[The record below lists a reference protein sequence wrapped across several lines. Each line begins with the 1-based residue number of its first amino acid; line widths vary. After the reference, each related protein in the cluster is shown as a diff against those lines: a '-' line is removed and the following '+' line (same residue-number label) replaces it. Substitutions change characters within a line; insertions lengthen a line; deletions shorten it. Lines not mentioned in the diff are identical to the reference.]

1 MTVVP
6 LLDQSRAPL
15 AAQDYYADGDP
26 GPIVAALAHV
36 PELLE
41 VAQPFLGVVLGSSAI
56 PLRTKEIVIL
66 RTSVRLACRYCV
78 EAHTVAA
85 RDAQLSMAEVAA
97 LRDEGDLFAAFP
109 DPADRALI
117 DWVDAVA
124 LGPGSPP
131 ESAAAVLGAHATEAE
146 IVELTLLVGAT
157 VMLNRFATSLGLPT
171 SPATLGRLREEGWG
185 GPR

>member
-1 MTVVP
+1 MTMVP

-41 VAQPFLGVVLGSSAI
+41 VTQPFLGVALGPSSI

-66 RTSVRLACRYCV
+66 RTSALLGCRYCV
-78 EAHTVAA
+78 DAHTVVA
-85 RDAQLSMAEVAA
+85 RDAELSTAEVAA
-97 LRDEGDLFAAFP
+97 LRAEGDVAAAFP
-109 DPADRALI
+109 DPGDRALI

-124 LGPGSPP
+124 LGPGTPP
-131 ESAAAVLGAHATEAE
+131 ASAAAALQAHANEAE

-157 VMLNRFATSLGLPT
+157 LMLNRFATSLGLP
-171 SPATLGRLREEGWG
+171 SGPATLQRLQEEGWHE
-185 GPR
+185 RR